1 MPAPDLNS
9 IKKSAACLS
18 LKFYDNITP
27 GELAERSNAAVL
39 KTVEPK
45 GSRGSNPLL
54 SAIKFPLQ
62 KNTALKSVSK
72 YIVTRQTYLK
82 PKRKSLLK
90 KIISLAIADLSI
102 VPVSKGFYG
111 GIYCSKNP
119 EQQLFASPTM
129 PGPDNLA
136 HALFGDRFTY
146 FDIVQT
152 NDPEKIK
159 IDSLEQVAQ
168 ETEIYVFV
176 YKYIPET
183 DETVLEKE
191 FNQQADKYVVIRENG
206 FGHYEQCLPNDGDI
220 PAISGYS
227 APEVAYRT
235 YDDGEETDEDDLDS
249 LDDWTDSP
257 DDEAT
262 IRQKASYYKLD
273 KKKLGSIMAGSC
285 SSNTEIL
292 PTEITGSSPFVYCM
306 MVPWLARPQAQGDIK
321 RFVSTLY
328 HEAFVGEGVASPEQE
343 AKQRLGLV
351 IGFNRLYSIDERRN
365 RLVQRLVAAETE
377 TGINLAKIG
386 YFWQLPWTYKGEVL
400 TSDQEMQDM
409 QKWFRAYRKKFPVAA
424 KKFRKE
430 QEKDLRRPIKKR
442 PSCRPYREIRDVVKN
457 HPKTQEMVRKLR
469 TQNSGLQGLYL
480 HFCDDDTESFKTRDG
495 LGLLRAS
502 DMRFSQLSRVG
513 KPLPDVHAM
522 GYRVATQRYPHLAL
536 SVQLDDQ
543 VRRAT
548 AKHLPFGVY
557 YPEPNTQVRVLNG
570 SDTVIEN
577 FSEDKED
584 YTSPQ
589 EMPTLMKQIMA
600 KRKPADVDRQAYMHD
615 HFVFGQDG
623 YILTCAP
630 KRMVN
635 DFYKGSQN
643 FGAFS
648 EGQDRLLL
656 RWSEDIVTKIRL
668 KTRQS
673 HVNSR
678 SWARNALKNF
688 ELRAVTSFSDQQVR
702 LNESEVST
710 LLISAMSKLFSA
722 YDPTA
727 RVQNVP
733 GHNYI
738 EKLRAVIINYEQE
751 IKKGLKSEK
760 IRSKKYKNPDYETVI
775 KAIKSVNTI
784 EKLMEIIGQFFT
796 PEHVVSIHAAAQA
809 AGLAIKETLAANLC
823 FDFDALIDKL
833 IEDSLAEVSPTLEL
847 AELSDLNKAAFRG
860 DKKQVSDLVLKN
872 RAAVNRQVTGS
883 FLPIHAAIY
892 YMAEHGYVEGLIK
905 PLCTK
910 DTVETELANQKFVF
924 SLILERVAQ
933 PYLLIKEVLQALSDL
948 ETPLDAEVGQGFLC
962 LARIATLQERQ
973 SPLVAAV
980 RYQPANLQFLEF
992 LITNLKYDVNYGG
1005 YTRYGSGWTY
1015 PVLQAIELIAFE
1027 VVELLSSHQVKFQG
1041 LTNSDPLCDHSKE
1054 KAYVQTPLI
1063 ACEDIRSAAD
1073 RLEMVRLLLENGASA
1088 NDEDDD
1094 EFIPLARAVERDETE
1109 LALILLA
1116 NGADPN
1122 RCDFNG
1128 YHPLEHAFDCGNDQ
1142 IALAL
1147 FEAGAS
1153 LKPET
1158 LTHPEATSTDLR
1170 RIYCQRYLKS
1180 DTVMVEKFQ
1189 KSGLDLNGDVD
1200 EWVFYEDYRRVS
1212 ADSDD
1217 ESVGSEYETVA
1228 NKEQHVSILKIL
1240 YLGSSCFLEYGS
1252 VEEHVKLGVSLDLD
1266 MLNLAIEHEDT
1277 RLAKLIHEK
1286 SPELEVCL
1294 SMDFD
1299 FERYEKY
1306 GSELRTFQALCL

>member
-1 MPAPDLNS
+1 
-9 IKKSAACLS
+9 
-18 LKFYDNITP
+18 
-27 GELAERSNAAVL
+27 
-39 KTVEPK
+39 
-45 GSRGSNPLL
+45 
-54 SAIKFPLQ
+54 
-62 KNTALKSVSK
+62 
-72 YIVTRQTYLK
+72 
-82 PKRKSLLK
+82 LK
-90 KIISLAIADLSI
+90 KIISLAIADLCV

-111 GIYCSKNP
+111 GLYCSKEP
-119 EQQLFASPTM
+119 DQQLFASPTM

-152 NDPEKIK
+152 DKTIR

-168 ETEIYVFV
+168 EKEICVFV
-176 YKYIPET
+176 YKYIPDS
-183 DETVLEKE
+183 DETVLEKV

-235 YDDGEETDEDDLDS
+235 YDDGEETEEDDLDS
-249 LDDWTDSP
+249 LDDWTDIT

-262 IRQKASYYKLD
+262 IRQKASDYKLD
-273 KKKLGSIMAGSC
+273 KKKLGSIRPGC
-285 SSNTEIL
+285 YSSTTGIDVKEEDRL
-292 PTEITGSSPFVYCM
+292 PFAYCM
-306 MVPWLARPQAQGDIK
+306 MVPWLAMPQAQGEIK

-328 HEAFVGEGVASPEQE
+328 HEAFVGEGVASPKQE

-386 YFWQLPWTYKGEVL
+386 YFWELPWTYKGEVL

-430 QEKDLRRPIKKR
+430 QEKNLQRRYV
-442 PSCRPYREIRDVVKN
+442 PYREIRDVVKN
-457 HPKTQEMVRKLR
+457 HLMSQAMVRKLR
-469 TQNSGLQGLYL
+469 VQNPGLQGLYL

-502 DMRFSQLSRVG
+502 DLRFSQLSREG

-548 AKHLPFGVY
+548 ALHLPFGVY

-570 SDTVIEN
+570 RDTVIEN
-577 FSEDKED
+577 FSDGEKD
-584 YTSPQ
+584 TSSQ

-600 KRKPADVDRQAYMHD
+600 KRKPADVDRQAYMRD

-630 KRMVN
+630 KRMVKN
-635 DFYKGSQN
+635 FYKGSQN

-648 EGQDRLLL
+648 GGQDRLLL
-656 RWSEDIVTKIRL
+656 RWSEDIVTKIRSE
-668 KTRQS
+668 TSQS
-673 HVNSR
+673 HVNSS
-678 SWARNALKNF
+678 SWARTALNNF
-688 ELRAVTSFSDQQVR
+688 ELRAVTSFFDQQMRQIR
-702 LNESEVST
+702 LDKDHIRT

-722 YDPTA
+722 YDPTD
-727 RVQNVP
+727 RVRNAD

-738 EKLRAVIINYEQE
+738 EKLQAAVITDYEQE
-751 IKKGLKSEK
+751 IRKGLQSEK
-760 IRSKKYKNPDYETVI
+760 IIIKKAKSPDYATVI
-775 KAIKSVNTI
+775 KAIESATTI
-784 EKLMEIIGQFFT
+784 EALMEIIGQLLT
-796 PEHVVSIHAAAQA
+796 PGHVVSILAAAKA
-809 AGLAIKETLAANLC
+809 AGLAIKETLSANLC
-823 FDFDALIDKL
+823 FDFEALINKL

-847 AELSDLNKAAFRG
+847 AELSDLHKAAFRG
-860 DKKQVSDLVLKN
+860 DKKRVSDIVLKN
-872 RAAVNRQVTGS
+872 RAAVNRQATGS

-892 YMAEHGYVEGLIK
+892 YMAEHGYVEGLIT

-910 DTVETELANQKFVF
+910 DTVETELANQKSVF
-924 SLILERVAQ
+924 SFIIERVAQ
-933 PYLLIKEVLQALSDL
+933 PYLLIKEVLQTLADL
-948 ETPLDAEVGQGFLC
+948 KTPLDADVAQGFLG

-1015 PVLQAIELIAFE
+1015 PVLQAIELTAFE
-1027 VVELLSSHQVKFQG
+1027 VVELLSRHQVKLQG
-1041 LTNSDPLCDHSKE
+1041 LTNSDPLRDHSKE
-1054 KAYVQTPLI
+1054 ETYVETPLI

-1073 RLEMVRLLLENGASA
+1073 RLEMVRLLLANGASA

-1094 EFIPLARAVERDETE
+1094 EFIPLARAVERRETE
-1109 LALILLA
+1109 LALIFLA

-1147 FEAGAS
+1147 FEAGAL

-1158 LTHPEATSTDLR
+1158 LVHEQSTSTYLR
-1170 RIYCQRYLKS
+1170 RVYCHKYLKG

-1200 EWVFYEDYRRVS
+1200 EWSFYEDYRRVS

-1217 ESVGSEYETVA
+1217 ESVASEYETETI
-1228 NKEQHVSILKIL
+1228 KEKDVSLLKVL
-1240 YLGSSCFLEYGS
+1240 YMASGNFFSSYLA
-1252 VEEHVKLGVSLDLD
+1252 VEEHVKLGVSLNFD
-1266 MLNLAIEHEDT
+1266 MLNLAIEYEDT

-1294 SMDFD
+1294 STD
-1299 FERYEKY
+1299 FELEAA
-1306 GSELRTFQALCL
+1306 FQALCL